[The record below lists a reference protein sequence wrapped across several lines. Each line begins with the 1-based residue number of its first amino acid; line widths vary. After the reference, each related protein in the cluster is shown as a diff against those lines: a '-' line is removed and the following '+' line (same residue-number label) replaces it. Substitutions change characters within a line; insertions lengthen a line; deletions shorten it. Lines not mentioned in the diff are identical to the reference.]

1 MDKTK
6 LIPALIISIAILV
19 LLIITTVVTNINKG
33 NKTNTS
39 EGESYLAALES
50 QDVKKVENNL
60 RDSDTTNPETTD
72 SQAEETSADKETE
85 APTDE
90 PGTKPEETE
99 APTKATETQ
108 PAAKPDNNS
117 GTKGSRQV
125 FTEVT
130 SRVICRIPLTAIK
143 HPLWQT
149 NWQREQFP
157 PKRSSRIPFLS
168 VTQ

>member
-60 RDSDTTNPETTD
+60 RDSDTTNPELNRKRRKPRLKQRRPSRQQSLIITV
-72 SQAEETSADKETE
+72 ALRE
-85 APTDE
+85 AC
-90 PGTKPEETE
+90 
-99 APTKATETQ
+99 
-108 PAAKPDNNS
+108 
-117 GTKGSRQV
+117 RQV

>member
-72 SQAEETSADKETE
+72 SQAEETSAVLYCKQD
-85 APTDE
+85 
-90 PGTKPEETE
+90 
-99 APTKATETQ
+99 
-108 PAAKPDNNS
+108 
-117 GTKGSRQV
+117 
-125 FTEVT
+125 
-130 SRVICRIPLTAIK
+130 L
-143 HPLWQT
+143 
-149 NWQREQFP
+149 
-157 PKRSSRIPFLS
+157 
-168 VTQ
+168 

>member
-60 RDSDTTNPETTD
+60 RDSDPTRRLRIHRRRKHPRIKKRKLRPMNQEPNRKRRKPRLKQRRPSRQQSLIITV
-72 SQAEETSADKETE
+72 ALRE
-85 APTDE
+85 AC
-90 PGTKPEETE
+90 
-99 APTKATETQ
+99 
-108 PAAKPDNNS
+108 
-117 GTKGSRQV
+117 RQV

-157 PKRSSRIPFLS
+157 PKRSLRIPFLS

>member
-60 RDSDTTNPETTD
+60 RDSDTTNQELNRKRRKPRLKQRRPSRQQSLIITV
-72 SQAEETSADKETE
+72 ALRE
-85 APTDE
+85 AC
-90 PGTKPEETE
+90 
-99 APTKATETQ
+99 
-108 PAAKPDNNS
+108 
-117 GTKGSRQV
+117 RQV